1 MGTSA
6 PDLVGSPSNNQLIM
20 KQFVVLLAFLS
31 PLALAEAEASY
42 GIHGGALGYAGSVG
56 IAAAP
61 VAVAQRAITAPH
73 CQTTYD
79 TVTSQQCH
87 TVSEPVCHTR
97 TVTQTETR
105 TGQQCS
111 SRPVQECQAVPR
123 PVTEEVCTPAQE
135 PECHNVVDV
144 IQEQQCEQVAEQHCT
159 QVEQC
164 HQEQQCHDEVTTIV
178 DTTTIEDC
186 QDITEQVCT
195 QSSVSVAH
203 SSNVVGTTSGV
214 AGVAVA
220 PAAAVGVA

>member
-20 KQFVVLLAFLS
+20 KQFVVILAFLS
-31 PLALAEAEASY
+31 PLALAEADASY

-97 TVTQTETR
+97 TVT
-105 TGQQCS
+105 
-111 SRPVQECQAVPR
+111 
-123 PVTEEVCTPAQE
+123 EEVCTPAQE

-144 IQEQQCEQVAEQHCT
+144 IQEQQC
-159 QVEQC
+159 
-164 HQEQQCHDEVTTIV
+164 HQEQQC
-178 DTTTIEDC
+178 
-186 QDITEQVCT
+186 
-195 QSSVSVAH
+195 
-203 SSNVVGTTSGV
+203 
-214 AGVAVA
+214 
-220 PAAAVGVA
+220 

>member
-79 TVTSQQCH
+79 TVT
-87 TVSEPVCHTR
+87 EPVCHWWLR
-97 TVTQTETR
+97 CRSRWCWCCRLRCRCWCCRLRSWHCWPLLNILQMCCFY
-105 TGQQCS
+105 CS
-111 SRPVQECQAVPR
+111 Q
-123 PVTEEVCTPAQE
+123 
-135 PECHNVVDV
+135 
-144 IQEQQCEQVAEQHCT
+144 
-159 QVEQC
+159 
-164 HQEQQCHDEVTTIV
+164 
-178 DTTTIEDC
+178 
-186 QDITEQVCT
+186 
-195 QSSVSVAH
+195 
-203 SSNVVGTTSGV
+203 
-214 AGVAVA
+214 
-220 PAAAVGVA
+220 

>member
-31 PLALAEAEASY
+31 PLALAEADASY

-97 TVTQTETR
+97 TVTKTETR
-105 TGQQCS
+105 TEQQCS

-144 IQEQQCEQVAEQHCT
+144 IQEQQCH
-159 QVEQC
+159 
-164 HQEQQCHDEVTTIV
+164 HEVTTIV

-186 QDITEQVCT
+186 QDITPGLHPVLRQR
-195 QSSVSVAH
+195 
-203 SSNVVGTTSGV
+203 
-214 AGVAVA
+214 
-220 PAAAVGVA
+220 